1 MAARPGDYTHF
12 KSIVPLK
19 RVSIGTKY
27 WRYYDYGPK
36 SVPPLVCLPGTA
48 GTAEVFYKQILTL
61 SSKGYRV
68 IAADAPPVWSH
79 QEWVN
84 AFEKFL
90 DTIGV
95 HHVHIYGTSL
105 GGFLAQLFAHYR
117 PRRVQSLVLSNTFLD
132 TREFAAATTWSSL
145 ITWTPEFMLKRYILS
160 GIRDG
165 PQEPL
170 IVDSIDFVVG
180 QLETLS
186 KKELAARLTL
196 NTTVGAI
203 GQVFVPDSEITIMDT
218 NDYCAIPQALRDEV
232 GGRYMGARKAVL
244 KTGGDFPFLSRADEV
259 NLHLQLHLRRVG
271 VEGLIVTKEPGRN
284 GDSAKGEDGRGFVQR
299 PHMAMPPGEGGS
311 GEGSPSTSS
320 SSSSVSEGY
329 RQQGVIGDETACKLE
344 NRYPWNVYGLQPIG
358 GSPWIITQH
367 LHPSQTTEHMVKSSI
382 AVLQLSAF
390 MSYPLIVICC
400 RSLKCAYVQ
409 HNVCWPPA
417 VLVG

>member
-1 MAARPGDYTHF
+1 MAKSTAMVSSSKGKEKATMGNSYSFTDANPWLHKEFHLAKQVLLKEYVQADDMNIDMKKLAALFTGVMQVANSWKSAQYHDRTRCAVPKHPAAIQILDRVPKITIDDTARDVNPWARQLTADQI
-12 KSIVPLK
+12 KSVGLQVDMLLGHKPQYECMQQ
-19 RVSIGTKY
+19 IGTKY

-36 SVPPLVCLPGTA
+36 SVPPLICLPGTA

-170 IVDSIDFVVG
+170 IVDSIDFVVS

-196 NTTVGAI
+196 NTTVVAI
-203 GQVFVPDSEITIMDT
+203 GQVFVPDSEITIMD
-218 NDYCAIPQALRDEV
+218 A
-232 GGRYMGARKAVL
+232 
-244 KTGGDFPFLSRADEV
+244 
-259 NLHLQLHLRRVG
+259 
-271 VEGLIVTKEPGRN
+271 
-284 GDSAKGEDGRGFVQR
+284 
-299 PHMAMPPGEGGS
+299 
-311 GEGSPSTSS
+311 
-320 SSSSVSEGY
+320 
-329 RQQGVIGDETACKLE
+329 
-344 NRYPWNVYGLQPIG
+344 
-358 GSPWIITQH
+358 
-367 LHPSQTTEHMVKSSI
+367 
-382 AVLQLSAF
+382 
-390 MSYPLIVICC
+390 
-400 RSLKCAYVQ
+400 
-409 HNVCWPPA
+409 
-417 VLVG
+417 